1 MYSRRDLARLA
12 LTAVPASRLLAK
24 PNSVVNGVTIGVQS
38 YSFRDRSLDE
48 AIKAM
53 VDIGFSSC
61 ELWQGHV
68 EPPKM
73 KREELRQWRLTVSMD
88 VLKKIRDKFN
98 QAGIKLCAYNYSF
111 RDDFTDEEIARGFE
125 MGKALGVKALTASS
139 NVSTAKRVDPFAAKA
154 KMLVG
159 MHNHSNIKPDEFARP
174 DDFEEAMRGASKY
187 IGVNL
192 DIGHFVAAGFDPVA
206 YIEKRHDR
214 MPTIHLKDRK
224 KNQGA
229 NLPFGEGDT
238 PVRECLQLLR
248 TRRWKIP
255 AVIEYEYKGAD
266 TVAEVRRCFEY
277 CKRALQAAS

>member
-1 MYSRRDLARLA
+1 MYSRRDLIGLA
-12 LTAVPASRLLAK
+12 AATLPAARLLAK
-24 PNSVVNGVTIGVQS
+24 PNSVINGVTIGVQS

-53 VDIGFSSC
+53 LEIGFSSC

-68 EPPKM
+68 EPRKA
-73 KREELRQWRLTVSMD
+73 KREELRQWRLTVPLD
-88 VLKKIRDKFN
+88 ELKKVRQKFQ
-98 QAGIKLCAYNYSF
+98 QAGIQLCAYNYSF

-125 MGKALGVKALTASS
+125 IGKALGVKALTASS
-139 NVSTAKRVDPFAAKA
+139 NVSTARRVDPFAAKA

-159 MHNHSNIKPDEFARP
+159 MHNHSNIKPNEFARP
-174 DDFEEAMRGASKY
+174 EDFEEAMRGASKY

-214 MPTIHLKDRK
+214 MPAIHLKDRK

-238 PVRECLQLLR
+238 PIRECLHLLR
-248 TRRWKIP
+248 VKKWKIP

-266 TVAEVRRCFEY
+266 TVAEVRRCYEY
-277 CKRALQAAS
+277 CRNALG

>member
-1 MYSRRDLARLA
+1 MYSRRDLAKLA
-12 LTAVPASRLLAK
+12 LAGLPAAKLLAK
-24 PNSVVNGVTIGVQS
+24 PNSVIHGVTIGLQG

-68 EPPKM
+68 EPRKVS
-73 KREELRQWRLTVSMD
+73 REDLRKWRLTVSMD
-88 VLKKIRDKFN
+88 ELKQVAAKFK
-98 QAGIKLCAYNYSF
+98 QAGIRLCAYNYSF
-111 RDDFTDEEIARGFE
+111 RDDFTDEEIARGFD
-125 MGKALGVKALTASS
+125 MAKALGVKAITASS
-139 NVSTAKRVDPFAAKA
+139 NVRTAKRVDPFAAKA
-154 KMLVG
+154 RILVG
-159 MHNHSNIKPDEFARP
+159 MHNHSNIKPNEFARP

-206 YIEKRHDR
+206 YLEKRHDR
-214 MPTIHLKDRK
+214 IPTLHLKDRK

-229 NLPFGEGDT
+229 NLPFGEGET
-238 PVRECLQLLR
+238 PIRECLQLLR
-248 TRRWKIP
+248 TRKWKIP

-266 TVAEVRRCFEY
+266 AVAEVRRCYEY
-277 CKRALQAAS
+277 CRKMLS

>member
-24 PNSVVNGVTIGVQS
+24 PNSVVNGVAIGVQS

-88 VLKKIRDKFN
+88 ELKKVRDKFN

-159 MHNHSNIKPDEFARP
+159 MHNHSNIKPNEFARP
-174 DDFEEAMRGASKY
+174 DDFEDAMRGASKY

-192 DIGHFVAAGFDPVA
+192 DIGHFVAVGFDPVA

-238 PVRECLQLLR
+238 PIRECLQLLR
-248 TRRWKIP
+248 TRKWKIP

-277 CKRALQAAS
+277 CKRALQVGA

>member
-1 MYSRRDLARLA
+1 MYSRRDLAKLA
-12 LTAVPASRLLAK
+12 LAGLPAAKLLAK
-24 PNSVVNGVTIGVQS
+24 PNSVIHGVTIGLQG

-68 EPPKM
+68 EPRKVS
-73 KREELRQWRLTVSMD
+73 REDLRKWRLTVSMD
-88 VLKKIRDKFN
+88 ELKQVAAKFK
-98 QAGIKLCAYNYSF
+98 QAGIRLCAYNYSF
-111 RDDFTDEEIARGFE
+111 RDDFTDEEIARGFD
-125 MGKALGVKALTASS
+125 MAKALGVKAITASS
-139 NVSTAKRVDPFAAKA
+139 NVRTAKRVDPFAAKA
-154 KMLVG
+154 RILVG
-159 MHNHSNIKPDEFARP
+159 MHNHSNIKPNEFARP

-206 YIEKRHDR
+206 YLEKRHDR
-214 MPTIHLKDRK
+214 IPTLHLKDRK

-229 NLPFGEGDT
+229 NLPFGEGET
-238 PVRECLQLLR
+238 PIRECLQLLR
-248 TRRWKIP
+248 TRKWNIP

-266 TVAEVRRCFEY
+266 AVAEVRRCYEY
-277 CKRALQAAS
+277 CRKMLS

>member
-1 MYSRRDLARLA
+1 MYSRRDLGRLA
-12 LTAVPASRLLAK
+12 LTGLPVSRLLAK
-24 PNSVVNGVTIGVQS
+24 PNSVINGVTIGVQS

-48 AIKAM
+48 AIQAM

-68 EPPKM
+68 EPKL
-73 KREELRQWRLTVSMD
+73 KREELRQWRLTVSLD
-88 VLKKIRDKFN
+88 EFKKVRAKFK
-98 QAGIKLCAYNYSF
+98 QAGIQLCAYNYSV

-154 KMLVG
+154 KMMVA
-159 MHNHSNIKPDEFARP
+159 MHNHSNIKPNEFARP
-174 DDFEEAMRGASKY
+174 DDFEEAMRGTSKY

-206 YIEKRHDR
+206 YLERRHDR

-238 PVRECLQLLR
+238 PIRECLQLLR

-277 CKRALQAAS
+277 CKKALG